1 METPASNRALML
13 SRWDDFLQSLCNLL
27 VSELVPAV
35 QVFDLK
41 NVCCVCDYRSEEL
54 LPPDEATAAY

>member
-41 NVCCVCDYRSEEL
+41 NVCCV
-54 LPPDEATAAY
+54 